1 MATLLQ
7 VLPALDKGGVER
19 GTVDLAKFLVREGHR
34 AVVASEGGSLVEEL
48 EEAGGIHVTLPL
60 STKNPLGIMRN
71 VGRLASLIRSHEVQL
86 VHARSRAPAWS
97 ARWAAERTRVPFVT
111 TFHAVY
117 GGHESRPKRRYNSVM
132 AAGRRV
138 IAISDYVAEHVRRVY
153 QVPPERLRTIYRGV
167 DTEQFDPEKVSAAR
181 VEALRQQFGIEPGMK
196 VVSLPGRITRIKGH
210 LLLLD
215 AVQRLCRDDFLV
227 AFIGPDTPGSSYS
240 RELHERVEES
250 GLKNRV
256 RFTGPCHDMPA
267 AVALSDVVAVPS
279 IGPEAFGRVS
289 VEAQAMGR
297 PVVVT
302 DVGGLG
308 ETLMV
313 AATGWLVQ
321 PDDPAGLAE
330 ALDLAL
336 SMSPEVRDR
345 LAQRARAW
353 VVDHFTAERMCRQ
366 TLDVYGEVLE
376 ETR

>member
-34 AVVASEGGSLVEEL
+34 AMVASEGGSLVPEL
-48 EEAGGIHVTLPL
+48 EEAGGVHVTLPL
-60 STKNPLGIMRN
+60 ATKNPLGIIRN
-71 VGRLASLIRSHEVQL
+71 VSRLASVIRENSVEL

-97 ARWAAERTRVPFVT
+97 ARWAAERTHTPFVT

-117 GGHESRPKRRYNSVM
+117 NGYQNRPKRRYNSVM

-138 IAISDYVAEHVRRVY
+138 IAISDYVAEHVRQVY
-153 QVPPERLRTIYRGV
+153 QVSPERLRTIYRGV
-167 DTEQFDPEKVSAAR
+167 DTDQFDPSSVPAER
-181 VEALRQQFGIEPGMK
+181 VEALRAQFGLDPGMK

-215 AVQRLCRDDFLV
+215 ALARLSRTDFLV

-240 RELHERVEES
+240 RELHEQVEAS
-250 GLKNRV
+250 PLKDRV

-267 AVALSDVVAVPS
+267 AVALSDLVAVPS

-289 VEAQAMGR
+289 VEAQAMGK
-297 PVVVT
+297 PVAVT

-313 AATGWLVQ
+313 GATGWLVQ

-330 ALDLAL
+330 AVDLAL
-336 SMSPEVRDR
+336 SMPAEARLR
-345 LAQRARAW
+345 LAERARSW
-353 VVDHFTAERMCRQ
+353 VLDHFTAERMCRQ
-366 TLDVYGEVLE
+366 TLDVYGDVLGGAG
-376 ETR
+376 